1 MRAFKRRFVCKVSF
15 TICFIFANPAIALFT
30 LIISGGSFEPSID
43 QRATLV
49 KVLTAVRIWIVVAGL
64 AFYSWKNAT
73 NQPSAMVMGVLTTVA
88 CKMFLEDYMV
98 LDGYSLQLTHLLKQ
112 WFSRAQTSW
121 SV

>member
-1 MRAFKRRFVCKVSF
+1 MYKVSF
-15 TICFIFANPAIALFT
+15 IICFIFANPAIALFT

-49 KVLTAVRIWIVVAGL
+49 QVLTEVRIWIVVAGL
-64 AFYSWKNAT
+64 AFYSWKSAT
-73 NQPSAMVMGVLTTVA
+73 NQPSAMVMVMGVLTTVA
-88 CKMFLEDYMV
+88 CITFLEDYMV